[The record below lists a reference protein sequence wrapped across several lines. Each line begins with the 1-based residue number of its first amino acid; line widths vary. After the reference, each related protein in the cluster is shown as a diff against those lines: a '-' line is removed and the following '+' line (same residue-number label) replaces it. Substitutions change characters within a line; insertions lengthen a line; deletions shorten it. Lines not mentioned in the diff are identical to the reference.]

1 MNQAMCALLFSDRPS
16 EQEILLHVLDLSL
29 LKGAAGPD
37 VCDRTREQL
46 KRPLE
51 DELISSDKWP

>member
-1 MNQAMCALLFSDRPS
+1 MCALLFSDRPS